1 MSLHGIPI
9 GPTPRTKVRRL
20 PARGSYDREVIYAI
34 LDEALVCHVGFVDD
48 GQPIV
53 IPTIHVRIGDR
64 VYLHGSNAS
73 RMLARLREGV
83 PACVTVTLLDG
94 LVLAR
99 SAFHHSM
106 NYRSVMILGRAQET
120 KGREQKMEV
129 FNRLVEHVVPG
140 RWADARHPS
149 EEEIN
154 ATTLVSLPISEA
166 SAKIRSGPASDDE
179 QDYSL
184 PIWAGVIPLELRAV
198 PPLADEKLASSIP
211 MPDYVTAYRRHKT
224 KRNPGSPKP
233 GLPN

>member
-1 MSLHGIPI
+1 MPI

-20 PARGSYDREVIYAI
+20 PARGSYDRDVIYAI
-34 LDEALVCHVGFVDD
+34 LDEALVCHVGFVDE
-48 GQPIV
+48 GQPVV

-64 VYLHGSNAS
+64 VHLHGSNAS

-106 NYRSVMILGRAQET
+106 NYRSVVILGRAEET
-120 KGREQKMEV
+120 KVREQKLKV
-129 FNRLVEHVVPG
+129 FERLVEHVVPG
-140 RWADARHPS
+140 RWADARRPS
-149 EEEIN
+149 DEEIN
-154 ATTLVSLPISEA
+154 ATTLVSLPITEV

-184 PIWAGVIPLELRAV
+184 PIWAGVIPLELRAAK
-198 PPLADEKLASSIP
+198 PLADEKLVSSIP
-211 MPDYVTAYRRHKT
+211 TPDYVTGYQRHKT
-224 KRNPGSPKP
+224 TKEP
-233 GLPN
+233 GLAETRVP

>member
-1 MSLHGIPI
+1 MSLHVKST

-20 PARGSYDREVIYAI
+20 PGRGSYDREVIYAI
-34 LDEALVCHVGFVDD
+34 LDEALFCHVGFVDE

-73 RMLARLREGV
+73 RMLARLRESV

-106 NYRSVMILGRAQET
+106 NYRSVMIFGRAEET
-120 KGREQKMEV
+120 KGREQKLKV
-129 FNRLVEHVVPG
+129 FERLVEHVVPG
-140 RWADARHPS
+140 RWADARRPS

-154 ATTLVSLPISEA
+154 ATTLVSLPITEA

-184 PIWAGVIPLELRAV
+184 PIWAGVIPLEFRAAT
-198 PPLADEKLASSIP
+198 PLADEKLAPSIP
-211 MPDYVTAYRRHKT
+211 MPDYVTTYRR
-224 KRNPGSPKP
+224 PK
-233 GLPN
+233 NK

>member
-1 MSLHGIPI
+1 MTAHGIPI
-9 GPTPRTKVRRL
+9 DPTPRTKVRRL

-34 LDEALVCHVGFVDD
+34 LDEALLCHVGFVDD

-53 IPTIHVRIGDR
+53 IPTIHVRIGER
-64 VYLHGSNAS
+64 IHLHGSNTS

-106 NYRSVMILGRAQET
+106 NYRSVMIFGRAEET
-120 KGREQKMEV
+120 KGRERKLEV
-129 FNRLVEHVVPG
+129 FKRLVEHVVPG

-154 ATTLVSLPISEA
+154 ATTLVSLPITEA
-166 SAKIRSGPASDDE
+166 SAKMRSGPASDDE

-184 PIWAGVIPLELRAV
+184 PTWAGVIPLELRAA

-211 MPDYVTAYRRHKT
+211 TPDYVTGYQRHRT
-224 KRNPGSPKP
+224 IG
-233 GLPN
+233 

>member
-1 MSLHGIPI
+1 MTAHDLPI
-9 GPTPRTKVRRL
+9 GPTSRTKVRRL
-20 PARGSYDREVIYAI
+20 AARGSYDREVIYAI
-34 LDEALVCHVGFVDD
+34 LDEALICHVGFVDE
-48 GQPIV
+48 GQPVV

-64 VYLHGSNAS
+64 IHLHGSNAS
-73 RMLARLREGV
+73 RMLSRLREGV

-106 NYRSVMILGRAQET
+106 NYRSVVIFGRAEET
-120 KGREQKMEV
+120 KGREQKLEV
-129 FNRLVEHVVPG
+129 FERLVEHVVQG
-140 RWADARHPS
+140 RWADARPPS

-184 PIWAGVIPLELRAV
+184 PIWAGVIPLELRAA

-211 MPDYVTAYRRHKT
+211 TPNYVTNYHRHKA
-224 KRNPGSPKP
+224 KRDS
-233 GLPN
+233 GLAETRAT

>member
-1 MSLHGIPI
+1 MTPHGKPI
-9 GPTPRTKVRRL
+9 DPTPRTKVRRL
-20 PARGSYDREVIYAI
+20 PARGSYDLEVIYAI

-48 GQPIV
+48 GQPVV

-73 RMLARLREGV
+73 RMLTRLREGV

-106 NYRSVMILGRAQET
+106 NYRSVMIFGRAQET
-120 KGREQKMEV
+120 TGREQKLEV
-129 FNRLVEHVVPG
+129 FERLVEHVVPG
-140 RWADARHPS
+140 RWADARRPS

-154 ATTLVSLPISEA
+154 ATTLVSLPIAEA

-184 PIWAGVIPLELRAV
+184 PIWAGVIPLELRAAT
-198 PPLADEKLASSIP
+198 PLVDEKMVSSMLTP
-211 MPDYVTAYRRHKT
+211 NYVTTYRRPKT
-224 KRNPGSPKP
+224 RMEPR
-233 GLPN
+233 LP